1 MHSVESACLR
11 ILHTSQRNGA
21 VPLHK
26 DVWIDD
32 TFIYFAWIMRD
43 AVQQIQMILGV
54 EDMTKIIYHVMR
66 KCISC

>member
-21 VPLHK
+21 FTQHK
-26 DVWIDD
+26 DVWIDG
-32 TFIYFAWIMRD
+32 TYLFTWIMRD
-43 AVQQIQMILGV
+43 AVQQIQMIQGL

-66 KCISC
+66 KFISC